1 MHGTAFGPGSLL
13 NLGNIFDKVDN
24 PLQQGIPTV
33 FMCHF
38 TASEKDAHLTPI
50 TFFDKS
56 ANMSN
61 LGFQVVVIGFGSEL
75 DFLELDSGLFFPCQ
89 LLLFLLL
96 ILILPIIHY
105 LTDRR
110 TSVRCYL
117 NKIKAKL
124 LSRLQG
130 LVRRHHAKL
139 RSIVGYYPY
148 FAYSNLPIPSGA
160 SRLYSSFLPF

>member
-1 MHGTAFGPGSLL
+1 MP
-13 NLGNIFDKVDN
+13 
-24 PLQQGIPTV
+24 
-33 FMCHF
+33 
-38 TASEKDAHLTPI
+38 
-50 TFFDKS
+50 
-56 ANMSN
+56 N

-110 TSVRCYL
+110 TSIRRYL

-130 LVRRHHAKL
+130 LGRRHHAKL